1 MTEINPA
8 ELLPLVSDIVAAQ
21 VSNNKITPA
30 ELPQLIREVY
40 QALVQAGAGETGP
53 IPRGDPAVPIKKSV
67 TSDFI
72 VCLEDGEKMKMLKRH
87 LRTAHDM
94 SLDQY
99 RKRWGLPAGYPMVA
113 PSYAKARSKLA
124 RQIGLGTKPRGKR
137 AQALSSKR
145 PARSRGSH

>member
-1 MTEINPA
+1 MADINPA
-8 ELLPLVSDIVAAQ
+8 ELLPLASEIVAAQ
-21 VSNNKITPA
+21 VSNNKVTPA

-72 VCLEDGEKMKMLKRH
+72 VCLEDGEKMKTLKRH